1 MPPSTPSMQLD
12 TRPMAP
18 LSRHALV
25 TWTFDQMQANTTME
39 LLSDHDPLPLQRQF
53 EADKAG
59 LFSGEYLE
67 SGPEV
72 WRIAINKRKGQHG
85 VSHCCGAC
93 GG

>member
-12 TRPMAP
+12 TRPMAL

-59 LFSGEYLE
+59 LFSWEYLE

-72 WRIAINKRKGQHG
+72 WRIAITKRKGQHG